1 MIVLI
6 CSSVRFLHQLER
18 ILWCHCRDVY
28 PSFVSNHVC
37 WHFVSPTV
45 LSYTSQE
52 NIDCFCGRL
61 NYVWIHQGGK
71 QAALPA
77 PTYIDYVMTSIQNLI
92 DDEKIFPTKSSMCF
106 ITILMDSR
114 IDPFSPPKKKIKPS
128 ILRSQQ
134 RLGPF
139 IANFYAFLLISITH
153 IIHRYYTF
161 DLNPISTHFSHI
173 SLHLGENTSCWR
185 YAILRGKLMPLLV

>member
-1 MIVLI
+1 VSLQRRAPNIRVQPCLLAIREFYYVVQTREILIV
-6 CSSVRFLHQLER
+6 
-18 ILWCHCRDVY
+18 
-28 PSFVSNHVC
+28 
-37 WHFVSPTV
+37 
-45 LSYTSQE
+45 
-52 NIDCFCGRL
+52 FCGRL

-92 DDEKIFPTKSSMCF
+92 DDEKIFPTKSSMCV
-106 ITILMDSR
+106 ITTIFDLRAHELILGS
-114 IDPFSPPKKKIKPS
+114 SPPPTKKIKPS
-128 ILRSQQ
+128 ILHSQQ

-139 IANFYAFLLISITH
+139 IDNFYVFLLISIMH

-161 DLNPISTHFSHI
+161 DLNLISTHFSHI

-185 YAILRGKLMPLLV
+185 CVILKGSLMPLLV